1 MTAHAE
7 GEGATLGEA
16 KWSAV
21 KALEREHPG
30 ITSDDVTFEVL
41 DDGSESEGRPARVRH
56 RSRPPAT

>member
-41 DDGSESEGRPARVRH
+41 D
-56 RSRPPAT
+56 